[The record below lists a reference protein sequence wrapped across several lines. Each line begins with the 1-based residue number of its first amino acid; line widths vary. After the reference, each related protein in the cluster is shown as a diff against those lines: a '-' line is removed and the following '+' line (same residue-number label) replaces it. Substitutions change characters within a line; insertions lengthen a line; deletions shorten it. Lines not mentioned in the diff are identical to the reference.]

1 METTNKTKYVG
12 GWVAGKKDG
21 YGTLELE
28 DGSKYGGF
36 FKQGKRDGVGT
47 EQRENGELVF
57 RGEFRVD

>member
-1 METTNKTKYVG
+1 MG
-12 GWVAGKKDG
+12 GWVGGKKDG
-21 YGTLELE
+21 YGTLELD

-36 FKQGKRDGVGT
+36 FKQGMRDGVGT

>member
-1 METTNKTKYVG
+1 MG

-36 FKQGKRDGVGT
+36 FKQGMRDGVGT